1 MGVSL
6 EFAPFLEEF
15 TANFSVFDLPMLES
29 ACALD
34 WARITE
40 LNAKGI
46 SMRVGHS
53 GALSMMAHFGT
64 FQIHE
69 VGDEHENA
77 SYFDR
82 R

>member
-6 EFAPFLEEF
+6 EFVPFLRNRVNIAAF
-15 TANFSVFDLPMLES
+15 DLSVFEN

-46 SMRVGHS
+46 SMSVGHS
-53 GALSMMAHFGT
+53 GTLKLMGHLGT

-69 VGDEHENA
+69 GW
-77 SYFDR
+77 R
-82 R
+82 RT